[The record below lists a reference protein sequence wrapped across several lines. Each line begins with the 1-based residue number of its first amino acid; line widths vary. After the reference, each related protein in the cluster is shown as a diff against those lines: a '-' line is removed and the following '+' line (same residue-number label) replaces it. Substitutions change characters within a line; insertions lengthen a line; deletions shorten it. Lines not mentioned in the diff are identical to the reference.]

1 MKLSIQ
7 ISILFTMLPLVFL
20 TAQIGNPYPADSL
33 LSNASVSLVRKAFI
47 LPIAGWQRLSYRSSG
62 LDCQFAPSCSNY
74 GAGSV
79 AEHGIILGPV
89 MAADRIVRCN
99 PMALEYHAKLGGK
112 FYTKDFHII
121 DPVEPLKRSS
131 GKSPILA
138 ALMSA
143 IIPGSGRIYAGRSWD
158 GIFGFMM
165 FAMPA
170 ASAYKARNDEGSFA
184 FGMYVSATAVF
195 YGGEIYGAWRSAKY
209 YQKVD

>member
-1 MKLSIQ
+1 MKPRMQ
-7 ISILFTMLPLVFL
+7 ISILFIMLPLVFL
-20 TAQIGNPYPADSL
+20 SAQAEPSFPADSL
-33 LSNASVSLVRKAFI
+33 LSSGSVSVVRKAFI
-47 LPIAGWQRLSYRSSG
+47 LPISGWQRLSYNSSG

-74 GAGSV
+74 GAGSI

-112 FYTKDFHII
+112 FYTDDFHII

-131 GKSPILA
+131 GKSPVLA

-143 IIPGSGRIYAGRSWD
+143 IIPGTGRIYADRSWD
-158 GIFGFMM
+158 GIFGFIM

-170 ASAYKARNDEGSFA
+170 ASAYNSRNDESTIA
-184 FGMYVSATAVF
+184 FSIYASAAAVF
-195 YGGEIYGAWRSAKY
+195 YGGEIYGAWRTAKY
-209 YQKVD
+209 YQKVE